1 MKKFLIAFMA
11 VLLIL
16 PVLLN
21 TTAAHAS
28 NSINKEQQI
37 NQQQTSEFT
46 WEDIQALKPYISVK
60 NGLFKLDSN
69 SAKKDGNNKELI
81 KGQKDYLSDLN
92 EKIKKGELEVES
104 NLEIVSLEPLVAD
117 SGFSILAS
125 CPGKSSSKETY
136 HWWGTS
142 RYLNNCQANKFAAD
156 LSSVA
161 VGYTGAGIVAGIW
174 FPAVGVAGGLIA
186 VYAGLMSSRVYAN
199 NEGKGVYAAITYASV
214 FNIEPQ

>member
-1 MKKFLIAFMA
+1 MKKFLIAFMT

-21 TTAAHAS
+21 TTAHAA
-28 NSINKEQQI
+28 NSLNEEQPI
-37 NQQQTSEFT
+37 SQQQTSQFT

-60 NGLFKLDSN
+60 NGLFKFDSN
-69 SAKKDGNNKELI
+69 SAKKDGKNKELV

-92 EKIKKGELEVES
+92 EMIKKGILKVES
-104 NLEIVSLEPLVAD
+104 NLEVVSLEPLVAD
-117 SGFSILAS
+117 NGFSILAS
-125 CPGKSSSKETY
+125 CPGKSSTKESY

-156 LSSVA
+156 LASVA
-161 VGYTGAGIVAGIW
+161 AGYTGAGLVASIW
-174 FPAVGVAGGLIA
+174 FPAVGVAGGVIA
-186 VYAGLMSSRVYAN
+186 SYAALMSSRVYAN
-199 NEGKGVYAAITYASV
+199 NEGKGVYAAITYAAV